1 MRGRRNTQ
9 QRGRLRLSY
18 VLIPNRFTARTRGP
32 LSPDEAESQ
41 KNPSVQSSTS
51 FTFSEH
57 EMGKP
62 TYRPR
67 NKRRIRTHGFR
78 TRMETKWG
86 RAVLSRRRKKGR
98 KRLTVQLPS
107 KYAGV

>member
-1 MRGRRNTQ
+1 MRHVWNSQ
-9 QRGRLRLSY
+9 QRARLRLSY
-18 VLIPNRFTARTRGP
+18 VLIPNRFTRRTRGL
-32 LSPDEAESQ
+32 LSTDSRNHKTLRQ
-41 KNPSVQSSTS
+41 FSSAL
-51 FTFSEH
+51 FQISEH

-67 NKRRIRTHGFR
+67 NKRRIKTHGFR
-78 TRMETKWG
+78 ARMETKWG
-86 RAVLSRRRKKGR
+86 REVLSRRRKKGR

>member
-1 MRGRRNTQ
+1 
-9 QRGRLRLSY
+9 
-18 VLIPNRFTARTRGP
+18 
-32 LSPDEAESQ
+32 
-41 KNPSVQSSTS
+41 
-51 FTFSEH
+51 
-57 EMGKP
+57 MGKP

-86 RAVLSRRRKKGR
+86 REVLSRRRKKGR